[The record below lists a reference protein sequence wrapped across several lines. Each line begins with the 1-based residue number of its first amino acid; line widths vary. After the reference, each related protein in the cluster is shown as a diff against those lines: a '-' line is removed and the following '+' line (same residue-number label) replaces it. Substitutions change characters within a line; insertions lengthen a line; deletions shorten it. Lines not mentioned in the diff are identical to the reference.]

1 MICGAT
7 EVYMRLWT
15 GKVERVLV
23 CAPLVD
29 EIRPSMVKRIVITS
43 EPKTFAKLDCVG
55 SDGCKASVETR
66 HLA

>member
-7 EVYMRLWT
+7 EVYMKLWT

-29 EIRPSMVKRIVITS
+29 EIRPSVVKRIVVTR
-43 EPKTFAKLDCVG
+43 D
-55 SDGCKASVETR
+55 ASPFKQG
-66 HLA
+66 LAERRARR